1 MASALNNDPNENVTE
16 ETLWNELAQKTRN
29 VILRSVIKCPDGK
42 PKRLSLLRV
51 CTQTESPFLL
61 IKTVTHRQRHDGNSV
76 CIAGVDEREEGD

>member
-29 VILRSVIKCPDGK
+29 VILRNVIKCVDGK

-61 IKTVTHRQRHDGNSV
+61 IKTVTHRRRHDGDSV
-76 CIAGVDEREEGD
+76 CVTGVDEREEGD

>member
-61 IKTVTHRQRHDGNSV
+61 IKAVTHRRRHDGDSGCV
-76 CIAGVDEREEGD
+76 TGVDEREEGD